1 MSWNDKKQPREE
13 ASIKSMV
20 TLLHNYEMSQI
31 PGKEELQDRYQLS
44 DMFFH
49 NMENII
55 KTQEKKSRRRNL
67 RRSLA
72 AVAAAAA
79 ALLVITQPQIIAIG
93 KEWMVYWFQ
102 DHVSFQF
109 AEDTDINWVPRYE
122 FGYVPEG
129 FELVIDDYYDISGYI
144 HYENEQGNRFFLDYG
159 EIGGGLNVDN
169 ENKDFIILT
178 GIHGEK
184 IYYLRAQ
191 NAGDDSSMTWIGTDG
206 ITKFNLISDLPEK
219 DLLKLQENIRISE
232 KEPDSNIKN

>member
-1 MSWNDKKQPREE
+1 MSWNDKKRPREE

-67 RRSLA
+67 RRNL
-72 AVAAAAA
+72 AAAAA
-79 ALLVITQPQIIAIG
+79 TAALILGITQPQMITAA
-93 KEWMVYWFQ
+93 KEWMVYWFP

-129 FELVIDDYYDISGYI
+129 YIKKIDEYDDGGGYI
-144 HYENEQGNRFFLDYG
+144 YYENKQGNRFDLSYG
-159 EIGGGLNVDN
+159 ELGSGLNVDN

-178 GIHGEK
+178 GSHGEK

-191 NAGDDSSMTWIGTDG
+191 KADDDSSMTWIGKDN
-206 ITKFNLISDLPEK
+206 ITKFNMMGDLPEEE
-219 DLLKLQENIRISE
+219 LLKLQENIRIST
-232 KEPDSNIKN
+232 KNFKS